1 MIKRICDLLIRMLEK
16 HGELVLAWNG
26 VKTAFYRLN
35 SGCQN
40 GIMICLKSSEIS
52 NHPHPKPPTQRN
64 RRHGVGLPEGQHL
77 TLLPM
82 AGNPYR

>member
-40 GIMICLKSSEIS
+40 GIINCL
-52 NHPHPKPPTQRN
+52 
-64 RRHGVGLPEGQHL
+64 
-77 TLLPM
+77 
-82 AGNPYR
+82 

>member
-35 SGCQN
+35 SACQN
-40 GIMICLKSSEIS
+40 GITNCLKTLKFQTIRTP
-52 NHPHPKPPTQRN
+52 NH
-64 RRHGVGLPEGQHL
+64 
-77 TLLPM
+77 LLNVTAAM
-82 AGNPYR
+82 GSVCQKDSI